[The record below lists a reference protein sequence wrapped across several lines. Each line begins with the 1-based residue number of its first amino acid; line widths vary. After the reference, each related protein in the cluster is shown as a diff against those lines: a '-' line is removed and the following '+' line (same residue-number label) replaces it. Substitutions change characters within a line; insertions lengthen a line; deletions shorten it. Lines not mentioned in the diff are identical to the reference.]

1 MNVCSP
7 RNPNVCVD
15 CEALTLD
22 DSPSTLP
29 GQTEVGPPSHE
40 FAQPYFSANAFA
52 TGQPG
57 TDAVGPDYKSFE
69 ELNLQAGWKSQR

>member
-15 CEALTLD
+15 CETLTPD

-29 GQTEVGPPSHE
+29 GQTEAEPLPHE
-40 FAQPYFSANAFA
+40 FA
-52 TGQPG
+52 
-57 TDAVGPDYKSFE
+57 
-69 ELNLQAGWKSQR
+69 